1 LTEDEE
7 KKLQDLVYWGRA
19 ATGLGWGA
27 LLAAFWRP
35 SLGGILTATSMSI
48 FAYLATYLITTSLLG
63 KHRVELIGG
72 KNKLYTI
79 GLGAFFLSVAFAWI
93 LVYSLFFHNWQV

>member
-1 LTEDEE
+1 MTEDEE
-7 KKLQDLVYWGRA
+7 KKLQKAIYWGRA
-19 ATGLGWGA
+19 AVGIGWGM

-35 SLGGILTATSMSI
+35 FMGGLLTAASMSI
-48 FAYLATYLITTSLLG
+48 FAYLATYLITASLLG

-79 GLGAFFLSVAFAWI
+79 GIGIFFFSVLFAWI
-93 LVYSLFFHNWQV
+93 LLYSLLFHSL

>member
-7 KKLQDLVYWGRA
+7 KKLQKAIYWGRA
-19 ATGLGWGA
+19 AVGIGWGT

-35 SLGGILTATSMSI
+35 YLGGLLTAASMSI
-48 FAYLATYLITTSLLG
+48 FAYLATYLIVANLLG

-79 GLGAFFLSVAFAWI
+79 GIGVFFLSVVFAWI
-93 LVYSLFFHNWQV
+93 LLYSLFFHSW